1 MSNEGGFGIGAASP
15 KTSDVSN
22 TECTNFY
29 EHPKLK

>member
-1 MSNEGGFGIGAASP
+1 MSNEGGFGIGAARP
-15 KTSDVSN
+15 KTSDVRY